1 MEATGRLYPSFT
13 GVRPVPLGSLTAEQQ
28 QFAAQN
34 HNLIYA
40 FLREKGY
47 DVGEFYDIAA
57 LGLLQAAQR
66 YLTQPRLRRYAFTT
80 IAWQAM
86 GRELAQSIRAEARQK
101 DAERRYLEAV
111 RARPPN
117 WGGDLEA
124 RLILHDLLGGASEEQ
139 RRLALLRLRG
149 CSIPEAAQAQGMGVK
164 RARRLLKE
172 LRHDYLIFHSET
184 ERGIKFH
191 DY

>member
-13 GVRPVPLGSLTAEQQ
+13 GMRPVPLGPLTAEQQ
-28 QFAAQN
+28 QFAAG
-34 HNLIYA
+34 HHDLIFA
-40 FLREKGY
+40 FLHEKGLEIGDYY
-47 DVGEFYDIAA
+47 DAAA

-66 YLTQPRLRRYAFTT
+66 YLTQPQLRRYAFST

-86 GRELAQSIRAEARQK
+86 GREIAQNLRAEMRQK
-101 DAERRYLEAV
+101 EAERRYLEAV

-117 WGGDLEA
+117 LDGDLEA

-139 RRLALLRLRG
+139 HRLALLRLRG
-149 CSIPEAAQAQGMGVK
+149 CSVPEAARLQGMGVK

-172 LRHDYLIFHSET
+172 LHGDYLALYSEL

>member
-1 MEATGRLYPSFT
+1 M
-13 GVRPVPLGSLTAEQQ
+13 RPVPLGPLTTEQQ

-40 FLREKGY
+40 FLHEKGCDIGECY
-47 DVGEFYDIAA
+47 DAAA

-66 YLTQPRLRRYAFTT
+66 YLTQPRLRRYAFAT

-86 GRELAQSIRAEARQK
+86 GREIAQSRRAEARQQ
-101 DAERRYLEAV
+101 ATERRYLESI

-117 WGGDLEA
+117 LDSELEA
-124 RLILHDLLGGASEEQ
+124 QLLLHDLLTGASEEQ
-139 RRLALLRLRG
+139 HRLALLRLRG
-149 CSIPEAAQAQGMGVK
+149 CSLSEAAQAQGMGVK

-172 LRHDYLIFHSET
+172 LHRDYLILHSET

-191 DY
+191 EY

>member
-1 MEATGRLYPSFT
+1 MEAAGRLYPSFT
-13 GVRPVPLGSLTAEQQ
+13 RVRPVPLGPLTAEQQ
-28 QFAAQN
+28 QLAAQN

-40 FLREKGY
+40 FLHEKGY
-47 DVGEFYDIAA
+47 DVGDYYDAAA

-66 YLTQPRLRRYAFTT
+66 YLTQPRLRRYAFAT

-86 GRELAQSIRAEARQK
+86 GREIVQSLRTEIRQK
-101 DAERRYLEAV
+101 DAEYRYLETI

-117 WGGDLEA
+117 LDSDLEA
-124 RLILHDLLGGASEEQ
+124 RLILHDLLAGASEEQ

-149 CSIPEAAQAQGMGVK
+149 CSVLEAAQAQGMGVK

-172 LRHDYLIFHSET
+172 LRGNYLTLNSET
-184 ERGIKFH
+184 ERGLKFH
-191 DY
+191 EY